1 MQKQRNNVKTKQLSH
16 PVQGR
21 VFRNAGNKDRP
32 ISQKKNFDAEPLSPY
47 SKHLLFFPI
56 LAACKKIFQQ
66 KRVRH

>member
-1 MQKQRNNVKTKQLSH
+1 MLKLNSYPILSKGAFLETREIKTALFH
-16 PVQGR
+16 R
-21 VFRNAGNKDRP
+21 
-32 ISQKKNFDAEPLSPY
+32 KKNFDAEPLSPY